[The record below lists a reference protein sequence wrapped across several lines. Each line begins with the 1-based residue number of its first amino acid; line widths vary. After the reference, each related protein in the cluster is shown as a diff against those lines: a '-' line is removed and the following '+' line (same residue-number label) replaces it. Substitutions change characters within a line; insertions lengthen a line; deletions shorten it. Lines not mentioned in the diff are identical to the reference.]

1 MMRSTI
7 TARVPGIGAK
17 TFLAV
22 LALCT
27 TTGTSNAARSRE
39 EIVPKVSVIPTLA
52 AEVEI
57 DLDAVEIP
65 TITASSI
72 EDLAR
77 AQGWLHA
84 RERFLQMD
92 LARREAAG
100 ELWEIV
106 PAAKARDLETL
117 PLQLREVARRALAT
131 LPSSHRALLE
141 RYAEGVNARLAEAV
155 PFEYGML
162 KIKPAPWH
170 AEDSLLVQLGM
181 ARYLDSSTQ
190 ADRTRT
196 PLLKALPPDVVAFLT
211 SSAGRLDRSIDGSAL
226 PVAPAIPS
234 ADQIDL
240 RNNAADKPATKTSSD
255 PRRPTALDD
264 AGTALA
270 HRTIDRDMVPGSN
283 AFAVAG
289 TRTKDGR
296 AIVANDMHLML
307 TAPGIWYRVHLEW
320 PEHRLEG
327 LSLPGVP
334 LIVQGTNGHVAWAF
348 TNLTADLA
356 DLVIVERDPNDPAK
370 YLTREGTEPFAT
382 RTVSIGSGGAA
393 EEITLRSTFYGPIV
407 ETRPDGTMLALRW
420 ASLQEGGLDCGLFSL
435 AGARTLESALDVAR
449 HWKGPPQN
457 FLVATRDGRIG
468 WTIAGALPKRDAPTP
483 GIVSWRMAPMWR
495 GVLDAGAKPTI
506 MDPPSGILTSANQLS
521 IAPAGPLAAV
531 LGADEAHGDRAY
543 RIAEL
548 LASRHD
554 WSEADLHVVQ
564 LDVLSPRLVRWR
576 DALLAALGENST
588 LPTAAARARETL
600 SAWNGEVTVDASAPV
615 LIDVVRQA
623 FRSEI
628 ARALAAAGER
638 DSRPIDRRLLA
649 AAIDDEALLRILE
662 TRREHLFPASDAPGD
677 DWSKLAARLL
687 LSAAESSLLPAKD
700 GAEPTFRTRGDVNR
714 AAIRHPAADALG
726 AAARLAEM
734 PRTPLPG
741 HPTTVRVQ
749 TPTFGAS
756 QRSVVA
762 PGHPDE
768 AILVT
773 PAGQSGLP
781 TSPHFR
787 SLHRPWQD
795 GKPYPMRPGEATA
808 RVRLVAKPEA
818 APSPPGTPATGETA
832 KPRGPDAV
840 NPSNR

>member
-1 MMRSTI
+1 MS
-7 TARVPGIGAK
+7 
-17 TFLAV
+17 
-22 LALCT
+22 
-27 TTGTSNAARSRE
+27 
-39 EIVPKVSVIPTLA
+39 

-65 TITASSI
+65 TITAAAI

-106 PAAKARDLETL
+106 PAAKTRDLETL
-117 PLQLREVARRALAT
+117 PLQLREVARRALT
-131 LPSSHRALLE
+131 KLPSTHRALLE

-162 KIKPAPWH
+162 KIKPTPWR

-181 ARYLDSSTQ
+181 ARYLDSSAQ
-190 ADRTRT
+190 ADRART
-196 PLLKALPPDVVAFLT
+196 PLLEALPPDVVAFLT

-226 PVAPAIPS
+226 PAAPEIPS
-234 ADQIDL
+234 VDQIDL
-240 RNNAADKPATKTSSD
+240 RVKETDAAGRPETRTSIDTRTPTGLGDAAALPAQ
-255 PRRPTALDD
+255 A
-264 AGTALA
+264 A
-270 HRTIDRDMVPGSN
+270 IDRDMVPGSN

-307 TAPGIWYRVHLEW
+307 MAPGIWYRVRLEW
-320 PEHRLEG
+320 PEHLLEG

-356 DLVIVERDPNDPAK
+356 DLVIIERDPNDPGK
-370 YLTREGTEPFAT
+370 YLTRAGAEPFAT
-382 RTVSIGSGGAA
+382 RTITIGSGGAA
-393 EEITLRSTFYGPIV
+393 EEITLRSTRFGPII

-420 ASLQEGGLDCGLFSL
+420 ATLQEGGLDCGLFSL
-435 AGARTLESALDVAR
+435 ADARTLESALDVAR
-449 HWKGPPQN
+449 HWNGPPQN

-468 WTIAGALPKRDAPTP
+468 WTIAGALPKRDARTP
-483 GIVSWRMAPMWR
+483 GIVSWRLAPMWW
-495 GVLDAGAKPTI
+495 GVLDALEKPTI
-506 MDPPSGILTSANQLS
+506 MDPPGGILTSANQLS
-521 IAPAGPLAAV
+521 IAPRGPLAAV
-531 LGADEAHGDRAY
+531 IGADEAHGDRAH

-548 LASRHD
+548 LGSRRD
-554 WSEADLHVVQ
+554 WSEADLHAVQ
-564 LDVLSPRLVRWR
+564 LDLLSPRLLRWR
-576 DALLAALGENST
+576 DALLAALDDAP
-588 LPTAAARARETL
+588 LPASAVRARDTL
-600 SAWNGEVTVDASAPV
+600 RAWNGEVAVDAAAPV
-615 LIDVVRQA
+615 LLDAVRQA
-623 FRSEI
+623 MRSEI
-628 ARALAAAGER
+628 ARAFCETTER
-638 DSRPIDRRLLA
+638 RGRPIERRLLA
-649 AAIDDEALLRILE
+649 AAIDDEAMLRILE
-662 TRREHLFPASDAPGD
+662 LRAEHLFPASDAPGD

-687 LSAAESSLLPAKD
+687 SSAAESSLLPAKD
-700 GAEPTFRTRGDVNR
+700 GAEPAFRTRGDVNR

-756 QRSVVA
+756 QRSVVSPA
-762 PGHPDE
+762 YPED

-787 SLHRPWQD
+787 SLHRPWQE
-795 GKPYPMRPGEATA
+795 GKSYPMRPGEATS
-808 RVRLVAKPEA
+808 RVRLVAKAPALEA
-818 APSPPGTPATGETA
+818 RPTATNEPNA
-832 KPRGPDAV
+832 PDAV

>member
-1 MMRSTI
+1 MMHRSI
-7 TARVPGIGAK
+7 TARVPGVGAT

-27 TTGTSNAARSRE
+27 TTGTSNAADSRE
-39 EIVPKVSVIPTLA
+39 ELVPKVSVIPSLA
-52 AEVEI
+52 AAVEI
-57 DLDAVEIP
+57 ELDAVEIP

-106 PAAKARDLETL
+106 PAAKVRDLETL
-117 PLQLREVARRALAT
+117 PLQLREVARRALTT
-131 LPSSHRALLE
+131 LPSSHRVLLE

-162 KIKPAPWH
+162 KIKPAPWR

-181 ARYLDSSTQ
+181 ARYLDSSAQ
-190 ADRTRT
+190 ADRART
-196 PLLKALPPDVVAFLT
+196 PLLDALPPDVVAFLT
-211 SSAGRLDRSIDGSAL
+211 SSAGWLDRSIDGSAL
-226 PVAPAIPS
+226 PPAPAIPS
-234 ADQIDL
+234 ADRIDL
-240 RNNAADKPATKTSSD
+240 RNGATDATGKPETKTSID
-255 PRRPTALDD
+255 DRTPTALGD
-264 AGTALA
+264 ASAALA
-270 HRTIDRDMVPGSN
+270 QATIDRDAVPGSN

-307 TAPGIWYRVHLEW
+307 TAPGIWYRVRLEW

-356 DLVIVERDPNDPAK
+356 DLVIIERDPSDPAK
-370 YLTREGTEPFAT
+370 YLTRSGAEPFAT
-382 RTVSIGSGGAA
+382 RTVSIGSGNAA

-420 ASLQEGGLDCGLFSL
+420 ASLQEGGLDCGLFAL

-449 HWKGPPQN
+449 HWNGPPQN
-457 FLVATRDGRIG
+457 FLVAARDGRIG
-468 WTIAGALPKRDAPTP
+468 WTIAGALPKRDAATP
-483 GIVSWRMAPMWR
+483 GIVSWRMAPIWW
-495 GVLDAGAKPTI
+495 GVLDAGEKPTI
-506 MDPPSGILTSANQLS
+506 VDPPGGILTSANQLS

-531 LGADEAHGDRAY
+531 LGADEAHGDRAH
-543 RIAEL
+543 RLAEL
-548 LASRHD
+548 LASRRD
-554 WSEADLHVVQ
+554 WSEADLHAVQ

-576 DALLAALGENST
+576 DALLAALGDNST

-600 SAWNGEVTVDASAPV
+600 RAWNGEVTVDASAPV
-615 LIDVVRQA
+615 LLDAVRQA
-623 FRSEI
+623 LRAEI

-638 DSRPIDRRLLA
+638 EGRAIDRRLLA
-649 AAIDDEALLRILE
+649 AAIDDEAVLRILE
-662 TRREHLFPASDAPGD
+662 ARAEHLFPASDAPGD
-677 DWSKLAARLL
+677 NWSMLAARLL
-687 LSAAESSLLPAKD
+687 SAAAESALLPAKV
-700 GAEPTFRTRGDVNR
+700 GAEPTFRTRGEVNR

-756 QRSVVA
+756 QRSVISPA
-762 PGHPDE
+762 HPED

-787 SLHRPWQD
+787 SLHRPWQE

-818 APSPPGTPATGETA
+818 PAAAETA
-832 KPRGPDAV
+832 EPDTADAV